1 MATYKVTYTL
11 DGKKWERYIN
21 NVISSAEAVEIC
33 DMDNEYEY
41 ESIYGGEAYE
51 LFEELLNSGCDIEVL

>member
-11 DGKKWERYIN
+11 DDKKWERYIN

-33 DMDNEYEY
+33 DMVNPD
-41 ESIYGGEAYE
+41 IPKEAFVQAQLISE
-51 LFEELLNSGCDIEVL
+51 

>member
-11 DGKKWERYIN
+11 DDKKWERYIN

-33 DMDNEYEY
+33 DMDNPD
-41 ESIYGGEAYE
+41 IPKEATVQTQLIRE
-51 LFEELLNSGCDIEVL
+51 

>member
-1 MATYKVTYTL
+1 MQPYLINPYNMATYKVTYTL

-33 DMDNEYEY
+33 DMDNPD
-41 ESIYGGEAYE
+41 IPKEAVVQTQLIRE
-51 LFEELLNSGCDIEVL
+51 